1 VDNGRN
7 PDIYTREFVELAR
20 KGNQMMKGK
29 MEAFMSFRDVLAE
42 EMERAMPEL
51 KEDVERVLEETG
63 GKTESKA
70 DDAVKA

>member
-1 VDNGRN
+1 
-7 PDIYTREFVELAR
+7 VELAR